1 MLIIKTA
8 ESFAEARCQFLP
20 TSRMTFLGSSHQSL
34 SNSAKTWSSRS
45 MEGHSL
51 LAVHGCPP
59 FCWKAHECWLV
70 GCPVEVCKKFGD
82 CLYKIIVTVC
92 VRAGQV
98 YLNAF

>member
-1 MLIIKTA
+1 MIAAIIVEMLGY
-8 ESFAEARCQFLP
+8 C
-20 TSRMTFLGSSHQSL
+20 
-34 SNSAKTWSSRS
+34 
-45 MEGHSL
+45 
-51 LAVHGCPP
+51 HGCPP

>member
-1 MLIIKTA
+1 MKVIKCN
-8 ESFAEARCQFLP
+8 RCVRFLCNRCVCR
-20 TSRMTFLGSSHQSL
+20 TGSRAGYSVLNGVFLTLVCLTG
-34 SNSAKTWSSRS
+34 T
-45 MEGHSL
+45 
-51 LAVHGCPP
+51 HGCPP